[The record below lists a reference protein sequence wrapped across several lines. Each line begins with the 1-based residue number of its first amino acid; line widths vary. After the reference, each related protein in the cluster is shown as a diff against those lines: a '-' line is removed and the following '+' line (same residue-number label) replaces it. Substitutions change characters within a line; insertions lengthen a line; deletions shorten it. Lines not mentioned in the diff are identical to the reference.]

1 MDIKYYDERYY
12 LTMIGVFERRML
24 ELWKER
30 VNRDKDEE
38 MNNYSSL
45 IEEYNL
51 YIKTASK
58 LVEELSLKDNSIS
71 IALVTSAL
79 IESGTFSYDSIIK
92 DSCEDILTLKLG
104 LNILNGIG
112 CCRNVSSFIN
122 DIFNA
127 MDRKCDVL
135 TVVQLEE
142 RNQKKALTS
151 KANHMINLIHYKNV
165 PYGFDMMNNMGSLYY
180 FNNAFELL
188 PVDTK
193 EETYMYYK
201 PYIELVYQNRSF
213 EYIKEKLKYLKE
225 NGKLAITQEEFKGII
240 TETDEK
246 LCSNISLVKDFLFDT
261 NGRMKSINEK
271 IKSVKRK
278 NMENI

>member
-71 IALVTSAL
+71 IALVISAL
-79 IESGTFSYDSIIK
+79 IESGTFSYGSFDK
-92 DSCEDILTLKLG
+92 DSYEDILTLKLG
-104 LNILNGIG
+104 LNILNGTG

-127 MDRKCDVL
+127 LDRKCDVL

-142 RNQKKALTS
+142 NNQKKALTS
-151 KANHMINLIHYKNV
+151 KANHMIDLIYYDNV
-165 PYGFDMMNNMGSLYY
+165 PYGFDMMNNLGSLYY
-180 FNNAFELL
+180 FKNAFELF

-201 PYIELVYQNRSF
+201 PYIEMVYQNRSF
-213 EYIKEKLKYLKE
+213 EYIKEKLKFLKE
-225 NGKLAITQEEFKGII
+225 NGRLGITQEEFKGII

-246 LCSNISLVKDFLFDT
+246 LCSSISLVKDFLFDT
-261 NGRMKSINEK
+261 NERMESINEK
-271 IKSVKRK
+271 IKCMKVQ
-278 NMENI
+278 

>member
-12 LTMIGVFERRML
+12 LTMIGVHERRIL

-51 YIKTASK
+51 YIKTASR

-71 IALVTSAL
+71 MALIISVL
-79 IESGTFSYDSIIK
+79 IESGTFSYDNFTK
-92 DSCEDILTLKLG
+92 DSYEDILTSKLG
-104 LNILNGIG
+104 LNVLNGTG
-112 CCRNVSSFIN
+112 CCRNVSCFIT
-122 DIFNA
+122 DIFSA
-127 MDRKCDVL
+127 LDRKCDVL
-135 TVVQLEE
+135 TVVMLEE
-142 RNQKKALTS
+142 KNQKKALTS
-151 KANHMINLIHYKNV
+151 IANHMINLIYYDNV
-165 PYGFDMMNNMGSLYY
+165 PYGFDMMSNMGSLYY
-180 FNNAFELL
+180 FKNAFELF
-188 PVDTK
+188 PVDLK
-193 EETYMYYK
+193 EEIYMYYK

-213 EYIKEKLKYLKE
+213 EYIKEKLRHLKA
-225 NGKLAITQEEFKGII
+225 NGRLSITQEEFKGII

-261 NGRMKSINEK
+261 NERMESINAK
-271 IKSVKRK
+271 IKSMKRK
-278 NMENI
+278 L